1 MFSKA
6 TEYALRATIYLAQN
20 SSEDKKIG
28 IRSIAIAINS
38 PESFTAKILQLLTK
52 NNKII
57 RSSPGPNGGFYITE
71 KAKKMP
77 ARFILR
83 TMGEE
88 EILEKCVL
96 GLKQCSEEKQC
107 PMHSQYKYIKQQL
120 KELFESKT
128 IQELADELK
137 N

>member
-57 RSSPGPNGGFYITE
+57 RL
-71 KAKKMP
+71 A
-77 ARFILR
+77 
-83 TMGEE
+83 
-88 EILEKCVL
+88 VL
-96 GLKQCSEEKQC
+96 PYL
-107 PMHSQYKYIKQQL
+107 L
-120 KELFESKT
+120 
-128 IQELADELK
+128 
-137 N
+137 